1 MARYKVIDLFHH
13 IKERNLVY
21 RRIKS
26 VDEIERTLNQ
36 YATQGYRLRTLV
48 CDFKHNNGFLIM
60 EKEVNDEANKV

>member
-1 MARYKVIDLFHH
+1 M
-13 IKERNLVY
+13 Y

-60 EKEVNDEANKV
+60 EKEVDDEANKV

>member
-1 MARYKVIDLFHH
+1 MDRYKVIDLFCH

-36 YATQGYRLRTLV
+36 YATQGYRLHTLV
-48 CDFKHNNGFLIM
+48 CDFKCNNGFIVL
-60 EKEVNDEANKV
+60 ELPDESNKR